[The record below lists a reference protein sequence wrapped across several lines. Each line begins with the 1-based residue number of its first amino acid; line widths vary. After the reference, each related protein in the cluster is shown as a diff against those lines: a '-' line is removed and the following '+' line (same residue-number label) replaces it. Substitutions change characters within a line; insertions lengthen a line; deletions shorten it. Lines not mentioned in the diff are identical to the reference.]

1 MKYQIA
7 LKEKGLSVDALSRK
21 MKANIKKLEKL
32 AKLVEGVDEDNL
44 SHEELDSLKEVKRNI
59 GELDSEITKD
69 INRFDLELYNQ
80 RVERVKKLPNNN
92 KNVSEE
98 VKVETKKEEVE
109 TKKEEVKAE
118 PNPIIEQ
125 KLEQL
130 KKYVEIDTSKLHIE
144 KEEEPIEVEA
154 DEVEEF
160 EKKAEVKPKK
170 MSTALILMG
179 VGAFLLTWGAVNFFK
194 ERN

>member
-1 MKYQIA
+1 MNYQIA

-21 MKANIKKLEKL
+21 MKASIKKLEKL
-32 AKLVEGVDEDNL
+32 AKLVEGFDEANL
-44 SHEELDSLKEVKRNI
+44 SQEELDSLKEIKRNVA
-59 GELDSEITKD
+59 ELDSEITKD
-69 INRFDLELYNQ
+69 VNRFDLELYNQ

-92 KNVSEE
+92 KNVSEVE
-98 VKVETKKEEVE
+98 ETKKEEV
-109 TKKEEVKAE
+109 KAKVEEVKAE
-118 PNPIIEQ
+118 PNPIIEE

-179 VGAFLLTWGAVNFFK
+179 VGAFFLTWGAVNFFK

>member
-1 MKYQIA
+1 MNYQIA

-21 MKANIKKLEKL
+21 MKASIKKLEKL
-32 AKLVEGVDEDNL
+32 AKLVEGVDEANL
-44 SHEELDSLKEVKRNI
+44 SHEELDSLKEIKRNVA
-59 GELDSEITKD
+59 ELDSEITKD
-69 INRFDLELYNQ
+69 VNRFDLELYNQ

-92 KNVSEE
+92 KNVSEVE
-98 VKVETKKEEVE
+98 ETKKEEV
-109 TKKEEVKAE
+109 KAKVEEVKAE
-118 PNPIIEQ
+118 PNPIIEE

-179 VGAFLLTWGAVNFFK
+179 VGAFFLTWGAVNFFK

>member
-1 MKYQIA
+1 MNYQIA
-7 LKEKGLSVDALSRK
+7 LKEKGLSVDTLSRK
-21 MKANIKKLEKL
+21 MKASIKKLEKL
-32 AKLVEGVDEDNL
+32 AKLIEGVDEDNL
-44 SHEELDSLKEVKRNI
+44 SHEELDSLKEVKRNVA
-59 GELDSEITKD
+59 ELDSEITKD
-69 INRFDLELYNQ
+69 VNRFDLELYNQ

-92 KNVSEE
+92 KNVSEVE
-98 VKVETKKEEVE
+98 ETKKEEVKAKVE
-109 TKKEEVKAE
+109 DVKAE
-118 PNPIIEQ
+118 PNPIIEE

-130 KKYVEIDTSKLHIE
+130 KKYVEIDTSKLHI
-144 KEEEPIEVEA
+144 EEEPIEVEA

-179 VGAFLLTWGAVNFFK
+179 VGAFFLTWGAVNFFK

>member
-1 MKYQIA
+1 MNYQIA
-7 LKEKGLSVDALSRK
+7 LQEKGLSVDALSRK
-21 MKANIKKLEKL
+21 MKASIKKLEKL
-32 AKLVEGVDEDNL
+32 AKLVEGFDEANL
-44 SHEELDSLKEVKRNI
+44 SQEELDSLKEIKRNVA
-59 GELDSEITKD
+59 ELDSEITKD
-69 INRFDLELYNQ
+69 VNRFDLELYNQ

-92 KNVSEE
+92 KNVSEVE
-98 VKVETKKEEVE
+98 ETKKEEV
-109 TKKEEVKAE
+109 KAKVEEVKAE
-118 PNPIIEQ
+118 PNPIIEE

-179 VGAFLLTWGAVNFFK
+179 VGAFFLTWGAVNFFK